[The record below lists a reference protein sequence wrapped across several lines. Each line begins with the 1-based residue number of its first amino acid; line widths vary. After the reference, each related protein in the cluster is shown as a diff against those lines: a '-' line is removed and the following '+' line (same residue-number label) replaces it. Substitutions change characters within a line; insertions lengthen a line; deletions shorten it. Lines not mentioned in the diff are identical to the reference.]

1 MSNYQIF
8 LAWLESDCIFDGE
21 YYSSQDAQ
29 YSNRLTKKKCTN
41 TLKRIYNQL
50 KQNTTYEN
58 S

>member
-29 YSNRLTKKKCTN
+29 YSNRLTKKEMYKYFKKEFIT
-41 TLKRIYNQL
+41 
-50 KQNTTYEN
+50 